1 MQPLQNLPLCSSI
14 EKTCCVL
21 FILCLFAA
29 SETCLSAFFV
39 EFLKQLSNISKLLR
53 SLNPCWSIW
62 GHNSPSIAFGI
73 YEAESV
79 PTHAEYT
86 VVLLHS
92 SPPWLTSL
100 ANICVCTMHT
110 AHVGMVVCTR
120 KVVCWYAQVGLS
132 RVGSCT

>member
-1 MQPLQNLPLCSSI
+1 ML
-14 EKTCCVL
+14 EKTCCVQCL
-21 FILCLFAA
+21 LYVLFAA
-29 SETCLSAFFV
+29 SETCTSAFFV
-39 EFLKQLSNISKLLR
+39 EFLKKLSNISNLLR

-62 GHNSPSIAFGI
+62 GHNSPSLAFDI

-100 ANICVCTMHT
+100 AYICVRMHT
-110 AHVGMVVCTR
+110 AKGMVVCTR
-120 KVVCWYAQVGLS
+120 NVVCWYAHVGLS
-132 RVGSCT
+132 RVGFCT